1 MSYIY
6 LQEQGEE
13 SSAECYSD
21 IPASVLSRSRSIP
34 ERCCSNGSETESSP
48 ASRSGMTCKPSTGDP
63 GGGKSM
69 SCAVDSHA
77 KTCPSQTQKERG
89 STELEVVYGQ
99 KWRESYLKY
108 DRDSR
113 SWKTHRNLWEEDL
126 QESQVTLPTWGMLLD
141 GLLWEV
147 TQPEAART
155 ASGSGCSL
163 MRVIASDGKRQ
174 AFRIKSLIRKNHGD
188 GNLSEQLARVHRK
201 KLTPSCG
208 EILMRWPEAWTDLKP
223 LETGKIQSWLQR
235 HSQFFQ
241 HNNEG
246 RNAGQ

>member
-21 IPASVLSRSRSIP
+21 IPASVLSKSKSIH
-34 ERCCSNGSETESSP
+34 ERCYSNDSETESCR
-48 ASRSGMTCKPSTGDP
+48 ASRSGTTCKPSTGDR

-69 SCAVDSHA
+69 SCAGASPA
-77 KTCPSQTQKERG
+77 RTSPSQTLKDKA
-89 STELEVVYGQ
+89 STEREVVYGQ

-108 DRDSR
+108 DLDSHL
-113 SWKTHRNLWEEDL
+113 WKTHRNLWEEDL
-126 QESQVTLPTWGMLLD
+126 RESQVTLPAWGMLLG
-141 GLLWEV
+141 GLLLEA
-147 TQPEAART
+147 TPPEAVRT
-155 ASGSGCSL
+155 ANGSGYSL

-201 KLTPSCG
+201 KLTPTCG

-223 LETGKIQSWLQR
+223 LETGKIRSWLQR

-241 HNNEG
+241 HNNEH
-246 RNAGQ
+246 RQP